1 MVRSMTS
8 AHAAM
13 ATRAALVLRP
23 MVATLTARTAT
34 SAATSEIRAI
44 AAARPIHQ
52 AVSVPSVVP
61 LSSAAG
67 SADVRKATCRANPM
81 TKARIPADAVRA
93 ACRRSR
99 DGSHVSIVVIVPGS
113 PFGAGH

>member
-13 ATRAALVLRP
+13 ATSAALVLRP

-34 SAATSEIRAI
+34 SAVTSEIRAI

-67 SADVRKATCRANPM
+67 SAEVEEGDLEGEPDDEGED
-81 TKARIPADAVRA
+81 P
-93 ACRRSR
+93 RRR
-99 DGSHVSIVVIVPGS
+99 
-113 PFGAGH
+113 GAGGVQAQP